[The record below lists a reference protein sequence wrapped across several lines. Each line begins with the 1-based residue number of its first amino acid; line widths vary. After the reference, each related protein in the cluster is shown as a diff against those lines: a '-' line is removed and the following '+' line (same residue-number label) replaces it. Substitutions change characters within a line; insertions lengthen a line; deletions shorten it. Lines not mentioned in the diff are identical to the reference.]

1 MRKKVLVLNMGMK
14 SIRSIIF
21 DQKGNK
27 LASASQPLSTSLN
40 EKFVTQDPSEWW
52 TCAKKVIRATL
63 KDIGYQAVDY
73 ITVTSSASCLVYVDE
88 YSDALAPCIMVSDKR
103 ADSECAEIKKLE
115 SKMPGNGKS
124 SISAGPMLGRILW
137 VKRNQPEKYNATVKF
152 LSPNDFLIGK
162 LTGKFVID
170 PLNAMKI
177 CYDPEQKSYN
187 KALLDKLG
195 IDISKLPDIAEIGS
209 ILGNVKSEAAKE
221 LNINESCEVILTT
234 YDAICSFF
242 GSGVAKEGDASDVSG
257 TVTVLRALSYKD
269 NLKDSDDI
277 FTMPYA
283 KKGCS
288 IVGGSN
294 NLGGGL
300 IEWIKQCY
308 YIGER
313 HPYELMEC
321 EAGESTLGADG
332 LIFIPYLLGERAPIW
347 DSTVRGMFFGI
358 ERYHTR
364 KDMTRAVFESTGFID
379 MDFISAI
386 EKTGMKIKSIRVSGG
401 LARINLVNQIKAD
414 ITGKEIKVLNDF
426 ETTASGAAMMAF
438 EGAGVF
444 SDMKKAADMFSDVRM
459 VIKPDYQSHVKY
471 QKIYGLYKQIYAE
484 TKNLFASREKIFSQ
498 IYSTRECTIENM

>member
-40 EKFVTQDPSEWW
+40 EKLVTQDPSEWW
-52 TCAKKVIRATL
+52 ICAKKVIRATL
-63 KDIGYQAVDY
+63 KDIGYQTVDY

-88 YSDALAPCIMVSDKR
+88 CSNALAPCIMVSDKR
-103 ADSECAEIKKLE
+103 ADSECAEIRKLE
-115 SKMPGNGKS
+115 SEMSGNGK
-124 SISAGPMLGRILW
+124 IGPSAGPMLGRILW
-137 VKRNQPEKYNATVKF
+137 VKRNQPEKYNAAMKF
-152 LSPNDFLIGK
+152 LSPNDFLLGK
-162 LTGKFVID
+162 LTGKYVND
-170 PLNAMKI
+170 PFNAMKI

-187 KALLDKLG
+187 KTLLNKLG

-209 ILGNVKSEAAKE
+209 ILGNVKSEVARE
-221 LNINESCEVILTT
+221 LNINGSCEVVLTT

-257 TVTVLRALSYKD
+257 TVTVLRALSFKD
-269 NLKDSDDI
+269 RLKASDDI

-313 HPYELMEC
+313 YPYELMEC
-321 EAGESTLGADG
+321 EAGESTLGAGG

-364 KDMTRAVFESTGFID
+364 RDMTRAVFESTGFID

-414 ITGKEIKVLNDF
+414 ITGKEIKVLTEF

-444 SDMKKAADMFSDVRM
+444 SDMQMAADMFSDVRM
-459 VIKPDYQSHVKY
+459 VIKPDYQNHIKY
-471 QKIYGLYKQIYAE
+471 QKIYELYKQIYIE
-484 TKNLFASREKIFSQ
+484 TKNLFVSREKIFSQ
-498 IYSTRECTIENM
+498 IYSARECTIENM